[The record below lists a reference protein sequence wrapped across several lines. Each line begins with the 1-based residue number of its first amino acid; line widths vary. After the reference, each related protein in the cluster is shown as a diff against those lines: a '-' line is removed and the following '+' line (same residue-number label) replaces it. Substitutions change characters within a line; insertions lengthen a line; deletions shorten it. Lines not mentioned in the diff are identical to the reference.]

1 MAADFSKLARE
12 ILDKVG
18 GEKNV
23 AQVTHCMTRL
33 RFNLKDESKAA
44 PEDEVKAV
52 KGVLGVVRSGG
63 QYQVIIGQT
72 VNKVYDEVMKIG
84 GFSSGTDTNLV
95 KEKEK
100 LTPKKVGMNILNYL
114 SGSLTPLIPVIIA
127 AAMVKTLLAVL
138 GPSML
143 GVVQEGDNLYT
154 LLTFVGDAGFYFL
167 PILIGYTA
175 SIKMGLNPAM
185 GMFMGAILVHPT
197 MIQMATEGV
206 TGFTVY
212 GIPMSVQ
219 NYSSSVIPIIL
230 SVWIMSYIY
239 KFLNDK
245 LPAAL
250 RTIFAPTITI
260 FVMLPVSLCLLAPLG
275 SIIGQYISAGLLS
288 FGSVGGFI
296 AVAVIAA
303 IWEYLVMSGMHIVM
317 VVTMM
322 TMIMQNGSESLVSPA
337 ASCATMAAVGM
348 ALGAALR
355 MKDKEEK
362 AMGIGFFVSGILGGV
377 TEPALYGVG
386 FKYKKPLIGMM
397 IGGAVGG
404 LYAGI
409 THVAVYGMGATNFL
423 MIMTYAGGGSA
434 NLINGTISLVL
445 SLVVGAA
452 ATYVLGLG
460 EKPEAADQTEEN
472 KRSES
477 TVEDQSVIS
486 ACISGKVIPASEIKD
501 ETFSSGMMGLG
512 IGIIPSEDTI
522 VAPCDAEVTTVIEE
536 SKHAVGLVLA
546 NGAELLI
553 HEGLDTVSLKGEGFE
568 LFVKEGQK
576 VKKGDKLIRF
586 DQNMIKKKGYDDVC
600 VILLTNSDDY
610 PNAVYHSDGQ
620 AKAGETAVI
629 TF

>member
-1 MAADFSKLARE
+1 MAQDFNALART

-33 RFNLKDESKAA
+33 RFNLKDESKAV
-44 PEDEVKAV
+44 PDDEMKAV

-72 VNKVYDEVMKIG
+72 VNKVYEEVNKLGNFG
-84 GFSSGTDTNLV
+84 GGAPV
-95 KEKEK
+95 EKVKEK
-100 LTPKKVGMNILNYL
+100 LTLKKIGMNILNYL
-114 SGSLTPLIPVIIA
+114 AGSLTPLIPVIIA
-127 AAMVKTLLAVL
+127 AAMVKTVLAVI

-143 GVVQEGDNLYT
+143 GLVHEGDNLYT

-175 SIKMGLNPAM
+175 SIKMGMNPAM

-197 MIQMATEGV
+197 LVQMATEGV

-212 GIPMSVQ
+212 GIPMAVQ
-219 NYSSSVIPIIL
+219 NYSSSVLPIIL
-230 SVWIMSYIY
+230 SVWVMSYIF

-245 LPAAL
+245 LSPAL
-250 RTIFAPTITI
+250 RTIFAPTLTVFI
-260 FVMLPVSLCLLAPLG
+260 MLPISLCGLAPLG
-275 SIIGQYISAGLLS
+275 GMIGEYISKGLLA
-288 FGSVGGFI
+288 FGSVGGFV

-303 IWEYLVMSGMHIVM
+303 VWEYLVMSGMHIVL

-322 TMIMQNGSESLVSPA
+322 TMIMQNGSEALVAPA

-355 MKDKEEK
+355 MKDKEER
-362 AMGIGFFVSGILGGV
+362 AMGIGYFVSGILGGV

-397 IGGAVGG
+397 IGGALGG
-404 LYAGI
+404 LYAGL
-409 THVAVYGMGATNFL
+409 THVAVYGMGAANFL
-423 MIMTYAGGGSA
+423 MVMTYAGGGTA
-434 NLINGTISLVL
+434 NLINGTISLVIAL
-445 SLVVGAA
+445 AGGAA
-452 ATYVLGLG
+452 ATYMLGLG
-460 EKPEAADQTEEN
+460 KDAGAETPTSEPAQIAEASAANE
-472 KRSES
+472 
-477 TVEDQSVIS
+477 IS

-512 IGIIPSEDTI
+512 VGIVPTGDTI
-522 VAPCDAEVTTVIEE
+522 VAPCDAVVSTVMAD
-536 SKHAVGLVLA
+536 SKHAVGLTLS
-546 NGAELLI
+546 NGMEVLI
-553 HEGLDTVSLKGEGFE
+553 HEGLDTVGLNGEGFE
-568 LFVKEGQK
+568 LFVTEGQK
-576 VKKGDKLIRF
+576 VRKGDRLIRF
-586 DQNMIKKKGYDDVC
+586 DSKVIKGKGLDDVC
-600 VILLTNSDDY
+600 VVLVTNSDDY
-610 PNAVYHSDGQ
+610 PNTQYHSGIQ
-620 AKAGETAVI
+620 ARSGETAII

>member
-1 MAADFSKLARE
+1 MAQDFNTLART

-33 RFNLKDESKAA
+33 RFNLKDESKAV
-44 PEDEVKAV
+44 PDDEMKAV

-72 VNKVYDEVMKIG
+72 VNKVYEEVNKLGSFG
-84 GFSSGTDTNLV
+84 GGV
-95 KEKEK
+95 PVEKVKEK
-100 LTPKKVGMNILNYL
+100 LTLKKIGMNILNYL
-114 SGSLTPLIPVIIA
+114 AGSLTPLIPVIIA
-127 AAMVKTLLAVL
+127 AAMVKTVLAVI

-143 GVVQEGDNLYT
+143 GLVHEGDNLYT

-175 SIKMGLNPAM
+175 SIKMGMNPAM

-197 MIQMATEGV
+197 LVQMATEGV

-212 GIPMSVQ
+212 GIPMAVQ
-219 NYSSSVIPIIL
+219 NYSSSVLPIIL
-230 SVWIMSYIY
+230 SVWVMSYIF

-245 LPAAL
+245 LSPAL
-250 RTIFAPTITI
+250 RTIFAPTLTVFI
-260 FVMLPVSLCLLAPLG
+260 MLPISLCGLAPLG
-275 SIIGQYISAGLLS
+275 GMIGEYISKGLLA
-288 FGSVGGFI
+288 FGSVGGFV

-303 IWEYLVMSGMHIVM
+303 VWEYLVMSGMHIVL

-322 TMIMQNGSESLVSPA
+322 TMIMQNGSEALVSPA

-355 MKDKEEK
+355 MKDEEER
-362 AMGIGFFVSGILGGV
+362 AMGIGYFVSGILGGV

-386 FKYKKPLIGMM
+386 FKYKRPLIGMM
-397 IGGAVGG
+397 IGGALGG
-404 LYAGI
+404 LYAGL

-423 MIMTYAGGGSA
+423 MAMTFAGGGTA
-434 NLINGTISLVL
+434 NLVNGIISLVIAL
-445 SLVVGAA
+445 VGAA
-452 ATYVLGLG
+452 AATYALGLG
-460 EKPEAADQTEEN
+460 KDASAEAQT
-472 KRSES
+472 SEQAQIAEAS
-477 TVEDQSVIS
+477 DVTEVS

-512 IGIIPSEDTI
+512 VGIVPAGDTI
-522 VAPCDAEVTTVIEE
+522 VAPCDAVVSTVMAD
-536 SKHAVGLVLA
+536 SKHAVGLTLS
-546 NGAELLI
+546 NGVELLI
-553 HEGLDTVSLKGEGFE
+553 HEGLDTVGLNGEGFE
-568 LFVKEGQK
+568 LFVTEGQK
-576 VKKGDKLIRF
+576 VKKGDRLIRF
-586 DQNMIKKKGYDDVC
+586 DSKLIKSKGLDDVC
-600 VILLTNSDDY
+600 VVLVTNSDDY
-610 PNAVYHSDGQ
+610 PNTQYHSGIQ
-620 AKAGETAVI
+620 ARSGETAII